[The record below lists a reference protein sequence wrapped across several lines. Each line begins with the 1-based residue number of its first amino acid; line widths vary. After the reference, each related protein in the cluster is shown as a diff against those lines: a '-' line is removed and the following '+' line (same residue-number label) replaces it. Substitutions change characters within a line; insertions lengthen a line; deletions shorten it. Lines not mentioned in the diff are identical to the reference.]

1 MGGDDCKA
9 NITHHKYN
17 TANSCI
23 KQNREIDFLR
33 FFSEKIVMMMTISRE
48 IFFNDNFTKFFVFF
62 ERR

>member
-23 KQNREIDFLR
+23 KQNREIDFKV
-33 FFSEKIVMMMTISRE
+33 FSEKVPMMTISRE
-48 IFFNDNFTKFFVFF
+48 IFL
-62 ERR
+62 